1 MEQAVVKSGWNLAGG
16 HPCSPTSA
24 ECLALPLLSAQ
35 PRGFAIRFYS
45 ADPVHKQ
52 PEVGANPSLAGEHS
66 PRTPLQPIPAQPGR
80 GQEQPQP
87 LPEAPPAAEPPC
99 PAPGHTF
106 CAVCSETRR
115 RQVRFMSQRI
125 AQHIWPCRVTP
136 HRWRC
141 RSAPG
146 HSLAFV
152 WASRAG
158 GPGTGGW
165 QLGSLSSP

>member
-1 MEQAVVKSGWNLAGG
+1 MCFRMEQAVVKSGWNLAGG

-24 ECLALPLLSAQ
+24 ECLALPLLSPVAL
-35 PRGFAIRFYS
+35 PSGFYS

-52 PEVGANPSLAGEHS
+52 PEVCANPSLTGEHS
-66 PRTPLQPIPAQPGR
+66 PGTPLQPSPAQP

-106 CAVCSETRR
+106 CAVWSVTRR
-115 RQVRFMSQRI
+115 RQVRFLSQRI

-146 HSLAFV
+146 QSLAFV
-152 WASRAG
+152 GASRAARAPG
-158 GPGTGGW
+158 G
-165 QLGSLSSP
+165 GSSAA